1 MTYIKLSRRNNM
13 SHRSRNRSS
22 ALRRDKSKLNNYG
35 AKIFHEVKRYDGEG
49 KLIETITPDALM
61 ARPIGST
68 MKRRTTV
75 SKRVHKARLVK
86 TNGEGSMREWSEVA
100 TKVKRGA
107 RVDYKKEKV

>member
-1 MTYIKLSRRNNM
+1 MSYRR
-13 SHRSRNRSS
+13 RKNRAS
-22 ALRRDKSKLNNYG
+22 AIRRDSAKLDNYG

-49 KLIETITPDALM
+49 KLIETITSDDIM

-68 MKRRTTV
+68 IKKRSTHAKRTYQ
-75 SKRVHKARLVK
+75 ARLTK
-86 TNGEGSMREWSEVA
+86 TNGEGSMEDWSKIA

>member
-1 MTYIKLSRRNNM
+1 MSYRR
-13 SHRSRNRSS
+13 RKNRAS
-22 ALRRDKSKLNNYG
+22 AIRRDSAKLDNYG

-49 KLIETITPDALM
+49 KLIETITSDDIM

-68 MKRRTTV
+68 IKKRTTS
-75 SKRVHKARLVK
+75 SKRIYEARLTK
-86 TNGEGSMREWSEVA
+86 TNGEGSMEDWSKIA

>member
-1 MTYIKLSRRNNM
+1 MTN
-13 SHRSRNRSS
+13 RSRNRAS

-49 KLIETITPDALM
+49 KLIETITPDDLM

-68 MKRRTTV
+68 GKRKTTH
-75 SKRVHKARLVK
+75 SNRVYQARLNK
-86 TNGEGSMREWSEVA
+86 TNGEGSMEAWSSLA